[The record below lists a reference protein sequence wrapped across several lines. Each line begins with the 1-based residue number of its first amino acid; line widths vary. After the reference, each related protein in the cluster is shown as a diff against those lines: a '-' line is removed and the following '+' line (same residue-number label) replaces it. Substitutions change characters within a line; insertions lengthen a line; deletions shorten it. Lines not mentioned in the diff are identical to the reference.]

1 MARPLPLEFA
11 GALYHVT
18 SRGNDRRPIY
28 LDEAKFDGFLK
39 VSGDVFERH
48 NWVTLSI
55 FLMSYYAILK

>member
-1 MARPLPLEFA
+1 MTRPLRLDFA

-18 SRGNDRRPIY
+18 MRGNERRPIY

-39 VSGDVFERH
+39 VLGEVCERH

-55 FLMSYYAILK
+55 FSMSYSAILK